1 MLPRGGCHQT
11 DLFIRRHLS
20 AIMGGDAIPLRPCRT
35 SSKNIGAFRR
45 GPDDLRQAG
54 HSELGPQPAD
64 VDREAVGFAAEVE
77 LPDLTEQGLGRDRL
91 ARRFGQPPKQ
101 RELTRVEP
109 QPALSDMAFAGEQSS
124 RSWPCPRCRG
134 NAASAWATR

>member
-35 SSKNIGAFRR
+35 SSKNIGAFRG

-54 HSELGPQPAD
+54 HSELGIEERATSGLQ
-64 VDREAVGFAAEVE
+64 VDIIQ
-77 LPDLTEQGLGRDRL
+77 TWTTLGEGKYRYTLLD
-91 ARRFGQPPKQ
+91 
-101 RELTRVEP
+101 
-109 QPALSDMAFAGEQSS
+109 
-124 RSWPCPRCRG
+124 
-134 NAASAWATR
+134 